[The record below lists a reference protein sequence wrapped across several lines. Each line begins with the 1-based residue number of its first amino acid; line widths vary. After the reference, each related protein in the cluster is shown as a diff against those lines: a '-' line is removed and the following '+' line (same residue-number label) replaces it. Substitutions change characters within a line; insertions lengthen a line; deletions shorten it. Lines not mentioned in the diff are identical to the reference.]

1 MLRSCGVTAPSPAIS
16 VDRLVVD
23 RAGRRILEGV
33 SFEVAS
39 GEIVGL
45 LGPNGAGKTT
55 TLAVLATLVRAT
67 AGAVRIA
74 GHDVRSQSLA
84 VRRSLGRVP
93 QDVAVYP
100 TLTARENLRFFA
112 RLIGL
117 RGAAARRAAN
127 EALERVGLT
136 PRADDLVA
144 RYSGG
149 MQRRLNLACG
159 LLGAPPVLLLDEPTV
174 GVDPQSLERI
184 VGAIRTHA
192 AAGAALLFSTHH
204 MEEAEL
210 LCDRV
215 VLIDHGRV
223 IASGR
228 PSDLVSESG
237 AGLRVDVVTEQ
248 PLPHG
253 WLDDLR
259 GARSLGDLENN
270 AMGHGHTERVTIDAL
285 EVAPRVLE
293 RALARGANV
302 LELRVQRPSLHDAFL
317 ALTGHATR
325 D

>member
-67 AGAVRIA
+67 AGDGPDRWPRRRAR
-74 GHDVRSQSLA
+74 QSLA

-112 RLIGL
+112 RLVGL
-117 RGAAARRAAN
+117 RGAAARRAAD

-136 PRADDLVA
+136 QRADDLVA

-192 AAGAALLFSTHH
+192 AARRRAALQH
-204 MEEAEL
+204 A
-210 LCDRV
+210 
-215 VLIDHGRV
+215 
-223 IASGR
+223 
-228 PSDLVSESG
+228 
-237 AGLRVDVVTEQ
+237 
-248 PLPHG
+248 PHG
-253 WLDDLR
+253 GSRAALR
-259 GARSLGDLENN
+259 PRRADRPRSCDCVGQ
-270 AMGHGHTERVTIDAL
+270 AAAI
-285 EVAPRVLE
+285 
-293 RALARGANV
+293 
-302 LELRVQRPSLHDAFL
+302 S
-317 ALTGHATR
+317 
-325 D
+325 

>member
-1 MLRSCGVTAPSPAIS
+1 M
-16 VDRLVVD
+16 
-23 RAGRRILEGV
+23 
-33 SFEVAS
+33 
-39 GEIVGL
+39 
-45 LGPNGAGKTT
+45 
-55 TLAVLATLVRAT
+55 
-67 AGAVRIA
+67 
-74 GHDVRSQSLA
+74 A

-93 QDVAVYP
+93 QDIAVYP

-117 RGAAARRAAN
+117 RAAAARRAAD
-127 EALERVGLT
+127 EALERVELT
-136 PRADDLVA
+136 QRADDLVS

-184 VGAIRTHA
+184 VGAIRAHA

-204 MEEAEL
+204 MDEAEL

-228 PSDLVSESG
+228 PSELVSESG
-237 AGLRVDVVTEQ
+237 ARLHVDVVTER
-248 PLPHG
+248 PLPPG

-259 GARSLGDLENN
+259 GARSIGAQETTGMDR
-270 AMGHGHTERVTIDAL
+270 GHAEQVTIDAL
-285 EVAPRVLE
+285 DLAPRVLE
-293 RALARGANV
+293 RALACGGNV

>member
-74 GHDVRSQSLA
+74 GHDVRSQSMA

-117 RGAAARRAAN
+117 RGAAAPRAAD
-127 EALERVGLT
+127 EALERVGL
-136 PRADDLVA
+136 
-144 RYSGG
+144 
-149 MQRRLNLACG
+149 
-159 LLGAPPVLLLDEPTV
+159 
-174 GVDPQSLERI
+174 
-184 VGAIRTHA
+184 
-192 AAGAALLFSTHH
+192 
-204 MEEAEL
+204 
-210 LCDRV
+210 
-215 VLIDHGRV
+215 
-223 IASGR
+223 
-228 PSDLVSESG
+228 
-237 AGLRVDVVTEQ
+237 
-248 PLPHG
+248 
-253 WLDDLR
+253 
-259 GARSLGDLENN
+259 
-270 AMGHGHTERVTIDAL
+270 
-285 EVAPRVLE
+285 
-293 RALARGANV
+293 
-302 LELRVQRPSLHDAFL
+302 
-317 ALTGHATR
+317 
-325 D
+325 